1 MKKYQTVEY
10 FVKSLLGMIE
20 ICYIKKSKERNRRM
34 KV

>member
-1 MKKYQTVEY
+1 
-10 FVKSLLGMIE
+10 VKSLLGMIE